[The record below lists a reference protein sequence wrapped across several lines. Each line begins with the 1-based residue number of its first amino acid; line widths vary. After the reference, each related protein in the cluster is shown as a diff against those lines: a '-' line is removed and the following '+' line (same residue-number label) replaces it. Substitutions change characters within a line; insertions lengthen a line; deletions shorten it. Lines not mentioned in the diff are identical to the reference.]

1 MTGRRLPEIIEEA
14 DPRAVQLAAQ
24 ILANGG
30 LVVFP
35 TDTVYGLAASIDR
48 PDAVARIYTAKGRPL
63 DRPIPVLVSSRRQT
77 ERLAASVDQHSQ
89 HLMERFW
96 PGGLTI
102 LLPAADWLPFEV
114 VRDTSRVGVRMPDHR
129 LALAIIEA
137 AGGALATTSANR
149 SGEPEAETAE
159 QAREVLGEAVD
170 LILDGGTGG
179 GVPST
184 VVRFSGNDLIV
195 LRRGA
200 IEPERIVREIEG
212 GRLVE

>member
-1 MTGRRLPEIIEEA
+1 MTGPRMPNIIKET
-14 DPRAVQLAAQ
+14 DPRAVQRAAEVLAG
-24 ILANGG
+24 GG
-30 LVVFP
+30 LIVFP

-48 PDAVARIYTAKGRPL
+48 PDAVARLYTAKGRPL
-63 DRPIPVLVSSRRQT
+63 DRPVPVLVSSRRQA
-77 ERLAASVDQHSQ
+77 ERLATTVDRRSR

-114 VRDTSRVGVRMPDHR
+114 VRDTGRVGVRMPDHR

-149 SGEPEAETAE
+149 SGAPEAATAE
-159 QAREVLGEAVD
+159 QAQAVLGAAVE
-170 LILDGGTGG
+170 LIIDGGFGG
-179 GVPST
+179 CTPST
-184 VVRFSGNDLIV
+184 VVQLSGNDLMV

-200 IEPERIVREIEG
+200 IDPELILVEIED
-212 GRLVE
+212 GRLME